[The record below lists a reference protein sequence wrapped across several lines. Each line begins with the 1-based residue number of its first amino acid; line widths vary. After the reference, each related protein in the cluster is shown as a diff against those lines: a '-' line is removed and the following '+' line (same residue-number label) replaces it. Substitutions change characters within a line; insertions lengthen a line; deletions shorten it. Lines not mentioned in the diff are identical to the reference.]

1 MKKMQHFII
10 ILIILILSFGF
21 FAIMYFHANEK
32 IQKSIEYNL
41 SNNTNY
47 VVSNE
52 TIKLYNEYTLEYV
65 KAISSNIINTFT
77 FWFSFLSIIMVAFT
91 ILSIYTNSNVKS
103 EIQEHVIDMQRNIQ
117 KEIDTSNYMLQS
129 YKYYNNGEYIR
140 SVSYCDAA
148 LESSVN
154 MAQIYFD
161 KALSLTSIKNE
172 NTSLARA
179 ISLYTKSIFQ
189 LNAELKNIKKK
200 GENLEKH
207 KIINDNI
214 ALSYYNR
221 GGCYFESKEYDKAM
235 KDYDRSEKQYKKSYR
250 CNDID
255 LAKIHHSKAICYL
268 GKKEDENALN
278 EFLKVEEIHKKNNN
292 INIYYGFF
300 NETFKYLSSNYLN
313 EVIKFDEKIAEDK
326 EYKKIEENI
335 LGKIKKIDSKN
346 LSDELKKLNE
356 ALKVYDKIEPITRE
370 DKIDIFL
377 NKAIIYIVLHK
388 KSQIND
394 INIKDNAKY
403 ILNFIKNVTSD
414 KYYYN
419 YLSEVL
425 LNILENK
432 ISKNEIIQEIEN
444 PDNILNMEIYL
455 IGKSDYVKL
464 NTLLKY
470 KELIKKLMELK

>member
-10 ILIILILSFGF
+10 ILTILIFSFVF

-41 SNNTNY
+41 SNNNNY
-47 VVSNE
+47 VISNE
-52 TIKLYNEYTLEYV
+52 NVKLSNEYTLEYV

-103 EIQEHVIDMQRNIQ
+103 EIQEHVIEMQKNIQ

-154 MAQIYFD
+154 RAQIYFD
-161 KALSLTSIKNE
+161 KALSLNSIKNE

-189 LNAELKNIKKK
+189 LNEELRNIKNK
-200 GENLEKH
+200 GENLERH

-235 KDYDRSEKQYKKSYR
+235 KDYHRAEKQYKKSYR

-255 LAKIHHSKAICYL
+255 LAKIYHSKAICYL
-268 GKKEDENALN
+268 DKKDNKSALN
-278 EFLKVEEIHKKNNN
+278 EFLEVEKIYKKNNN
-292 INIYYGFF
+292 INRYHVFF
-300 NETFKYLSSNYLN
+300 NDTFKYLSSNYLN
-313 EVIKFDEKIAEDK
+313 GVIKFYEKIEEDK
-326 EYKKIEENI
+326 EYEKIEKNI
-335 LGKIKKIDSKN
+335 LEKIKEIDDKN
-346 LSDELKKLNE
+346 LNDELKKLNE
-356 ALKVYDKIEPITRE
+356 ALKAYNNIEPVSRE
-370 DKIDIFL
+370 EKIDILL
-377 NKAIIYIVLHK
+377 NKAIIYIVLYK
-388 KSQIND
+388 KIKED
-394 INIKDNAKY
+394 YIKDNAEC
-403 ILNFIKNVTSD
+403 ILNFIKNVNLD
-414 KYYYN
+414 KYYC
-419 YLSEVL
+419 YLSKIF
-425 LNILENK
+425 LNILDNKFKKNK
-432 ISKNEIIQEIEN
+432 IIKEIEN
-444 PDNILNMEIYL
+444 PNNILNMEIYL
-455 IGKSDYVKL
+455 IGKNDYVKL

-470 KELIKKLMELK
+470 KELIKKLIELK